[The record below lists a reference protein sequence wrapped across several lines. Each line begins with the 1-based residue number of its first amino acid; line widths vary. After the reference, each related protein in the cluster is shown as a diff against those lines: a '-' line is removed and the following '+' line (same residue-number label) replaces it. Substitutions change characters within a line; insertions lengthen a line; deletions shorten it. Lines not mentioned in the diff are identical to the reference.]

1 MQYIINSH
9 FRVELNVSQDQP
21 IPKLSEFLTEDE
33 ISANQALIQNEIE
46 LQDAMG
52 RDDVQFSGKDYSDI
66 SSPMRYGGLMSPT
79 KTGDESVKEQEQ
91 LGNTRNK
98 LNKWFPV

>member
-46 LQDAMG
+46 L
-52 RDDVQFSGKDYSDI
+52 
-66 SSPMRYGGLMSPT
+66 
-79 KTGDESVKEQEQ
+79 
-91 LGNTRNK
+91 
-98 LNKWFPV
+98 